1 VSGACDACLRRTD
14 LIAAVAGSIDVAWR
28 EKRGRTAR
36 VLALP
41 DERLLGLDSSAA
53 GRYERFDAAAARR
66 RIAEAGLTAVC
77 RCDRAYPTRLRE
89 LPDPPA
95 VLHVAGSLAAVP
107 AGEAVA
113 VVGARRATP
122 YGLDVSR
129 ALGRGLTAAG
139 LPVVSGMALGIDS
152 AAHAG
157 ALAVPPAAGSAAAGA
172 LEAPPAAGLPVAV
185 LAGGAETAYPARM
198 RRLHARL
205 IEAGAVVSEMPPG
218 FTGHRWCFPARNRII
233 AALSTVTIVVEA
245 ATRSGS
251 LITADL
257 ATDLGRVVAAVPGPV
272 TSRFSAGTNELLH
285 AGAAVIRGPRDAL
298 DLVLGA
304 DAPPPPEPAP
314 LVPLDPGQRRL
325 LDAVERGHGTL
336 AELARTMEEA
346 QAASRTLSELELL
359 GLVRRGF
366 GGRYVRCS

>member
-14 LIAAVAGSIDVAWR
+14 LIAAVAGSIDIAWR

-41 DERLLGLDSSAA
+41 DGDLLGLDPSAVA
-53 GRYERFDAAAARR
+53 RHERFDVAVARG

-77 RCDRAYPTRLRE
+77 RCDRAYPERLRE

-95 VLHVAGSLAAVP
+95 VLHVAGSLAALP

-113 VVGARRATP
+113 IVGARRATP
-122 YGLDVSR
+122 YGLEVSR
-129 ALGRGLTAAG
+129 SLGRGLAAAG

-157 ALAVPPAAGSAAAGA
+157 AL
-172 LEAPPAAGLPVAV
+172 EAPPARGAPVAV

-198 RRLHARL
+198 RSLHARL
-205 IEAGAVVSEMPPG
+205 IDAGAVVSEMPPG

-233 AALSTVTIVVEA
+233 AALSTLTIVVEA
-245 ATRSGS
+245 ATKSGS

-272 TSRFSAGTNELLH
+272 TSR
-285 AGAAVIRGPRDAL
+285 
-298 DLVLGA
+298 
-304 DAPPPPEPAP
+304 
-314 LVPLDPGQRRL
+314 
-325 LDAVERGHGTL
+325 
-336 AELARTMEEA
+336 
-346 QAASRTLSELELL
+346 
-359 GLVRRGF
+359 
-366 GGRYVRCS
+366 